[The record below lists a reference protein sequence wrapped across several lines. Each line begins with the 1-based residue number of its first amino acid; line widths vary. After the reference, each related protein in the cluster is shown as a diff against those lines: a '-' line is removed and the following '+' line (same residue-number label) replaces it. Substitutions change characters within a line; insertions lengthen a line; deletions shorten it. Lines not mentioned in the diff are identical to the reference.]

1 MGTPGRKK
9 FLNRDTW
16 STGVHI
22 SLYICREDKDFIDSF
37 ATASYRDITG
47 VVRYA
52 ISLLRKEYN
61 RNGAKRGI

>member
-9 FLNRDTW
+9 FLDRDTW
-16 STGVHI
+16 AHI